1 MSGVLTLLCSATAIG
16 EKVASATIEVV
27 MATTN
32 RTLAAP
38 SKVGVG
44 EQYTITAS
52 GYTPDRYVELKVNGQ
67 TFGWPKIAANG
78 IATFTNATWETGTF
92 TIEARQDGTG
102 PTVSTS
108 INVGQP
114 STTIPGS
121 TIPGSTVPGSTV
133 PGDRSVSAPN
143 RVGIGE
149 QYTITASGF
158 TPDRYIELKVNGQTF
173 GWPKVG
179 ANGTATF
186 TNGTWETGT
195 LTIEARQDGTGPTVS
210 TSINVGQPPTTIPGS
225 TIPGS
230 SVPPT
235 TVTSNRSLSAPITVG
250 IGEQFTITA
259 SGFTPGRY
267 VEFLIGTDTFGWG
280 LITANGTA
288 SSTNGYWKSG
298 SFTITAR
305 QDGQDSATTRLITI
319 GATVTTI
326 PGSTVPPTSV
336 PPTSRPD
343 TTVPTTIDRSLCPS
357 LPLLKSLLG
366 VGLDKGPAYSTT
378 GFPVACVVVSE
389 GSRVEFFV
397 NDVFAGFAVKS
408 TPSDQYRN
416 VVNSPDL
423 KVGVPG
429 LYLFRA
435 VNYWYDNGVEKV
447 YSVTQTYQAS

>member
-1 MSGVLTLLCSATAIG
+1 VKTRLIAISGVLTLLCSATAIG
-16 EKVASATIEVV
+16 EKVASATVEVV
-27 MATTN
+27 VATTN

-52 GYTPDRYVELKVNGQ
+52 GFTPDRYVELKVNGQ
-67 TFGWPKIAANG
+67 TFGWPKVAANG
-78 IATFTNATWETGTF
+78 TASFTNGTWETGTF

-108 INVGQP
+108 IVVGQP

-121 TIPGSTVPGSTV
+121 TIPGSTVPGSTIPGSTV

-143 RVGIGE
+143 RVGVGE

-158 TPDRYIELKVNGQTF
+158 SPGRYVELKVNGQTF

-179 ANGTATF
+179 ANGTASF

-195 LTIEARQDGTGPTVS
+195 FTIEARQDGTGLTIS
-210 TSINVGQPPTTIPGS
+210 TSIIVGQPSTTIPGS

-235 TVTSNRSLSAPITVG
+235 TVTLNRSLSAPTTVG
-250 IGEQFTITA
+250 IGEQFTVTA

-288 SSTNGYWKSG
+288 SSTNGYWTSG

-305 QDGQDSATTRLITI
+305 QDGQDTATTRPITI

-326 PGSTVPPTSV
+326 PGSTVPPTTAD
-336 PPTSRPD
+336 PRDRFFLLWGAASRPIRVG
-343 TTVPTTIDRSLCPS
+343 TTVTFSTINAQSVNQD
-357 LPLLKSLLG
+357 G
-366 VGLDKGPAYSTT
+366 
-378 GFPVACVVVSE
+378 
-389 GSRVEFFV
+389 RVELLDAEGNYISTFIGGFEAGQGSAYFTFTAPGTYTFKARNFYFV
-397 NDVFAGFAVKS
+397 
-408 TPSDQYRN
+408 
-416 VVNSPDL
+416 
-423 KVGVPG
+423 
-429 LYLFRA
+429 
-435 VNYWYDNGVEKV
+435 NGVERVV
-447 YSVTQTYQAS
+447 YADLSEGPIVVLPR